1 MYYLTVSSHF
11 DAAHALVGYDGPCSN
26 LHGHTWTIDVTVRG
40 TELDH
45 VGIVYDF
52 KALKRDLADLLEPL
66 DHHFLNEVP
75 PFDRMNSTAENMSR
89 WLYQSLAKRI
99 AGKGVEVVEVSV
111 WESPIAKVTYR
122 EE

>member
-40 TELDH
+40 TKLDH

-52 KALKRDLADLLEPL
+52 KALKRDLADLLDPL

-75 PFDRMNSTAENMSR
+75 PFDKMNSTAENMSR
-89 WLYQSLAKRI
+89 WQIGRAH
-99 AGKGVEVVEVSV
+99 V
-111 WESPIAKVTYR
+111 
-122 EE
+122 